1 MTLRPT
7 CLALALAAAIA
18 PWPSFVQEQSVNVY
32 RARHCPG
39 DELLYS
45 GFTKATSIKINH
57 TQYRSSQDMVHT
69 PVWLCSL

>member
-18 PWPSFVQEQSVNVY
+18 PWPGFAQEQSVNVY
-32 RARHCPG
+32 SARHYPG
-39 DELLYS
+39 DELLYI

-57 TQYRSSQDMVHT
+57 TQYPWQLRYGPHT
-69 PVWLCSL
+69 SLAV

>member
-18 PWPSFVQEQSVNVY
+18 PWPGFAQEQFVNVY
-32 RARHCPG
+32 SARHYPG
-39 DELLYS
+39 DELLYI

-57 TQYRSSQDMVHT
+57 TQYRGSQDMAHT